1 MRERLGTH
9 SQLFGGA
16 ERTLNY
22 IYIYISKFQSVE
34 PLKSFVYDLSV

>member
-22 IYIYISKFQSVE
+22 IYISKFQSVE